1 MNTKQLCELIKKS
14 ITKFMIEENTVNFK
28 DNVLKSGVFYS
39 VNDAVMSA
47 REAFKRYS
55 KLKLNERREIIEV
68 IKQRLLP
75 EAQIIAHMVCEET
88 GMGNEKDKTEKMIWA
103 IKKTPSVED
112 LVTDVKT
119 DDDGMT
125 LYELSPYGVVCAIH
139 PSTNPCATLVN
150 NTISALAAGNAI
162 IHCPHPSACKVSNY
176 VTEIIS
182 SAIRDI
188 CGIDNLVVTVE
199 KCSMSVTKEIM
210 THPDVALVVAT
221 GGTGILSEAITCG
234 KKMIGGGSANPVA
247 IVDETA
253 NISKA
258 ARDIV
263 DGASFDNNLMCTSEK
278 NIVAVNS
285 IADKL
290 IEEMLKNEVY
300 YIHTQEEMLKLTAA
314 VITQDFTANKL
325 LRGKNANELLNKAG
339 IKCNHEIRLIV
350 VDTIKQH
357 PFVTNELLMPIIPL
371 VRAADFETALETA
384 LEIEQD
390 MRHTSTIHSQSIEH
404 LNRAAKEMQTAVF
417 VKNGPSYAGLG
428 FRNDGE
434 TSFTVAAVTGEGT
447 VTARHFARRRRCVL
461 VGGFSIR

>member
-1 MNTKQLCELIKKS
+1 MNTKQLSELIKRS
-14 ITKFMIEENTVNFK
+14 IAKLITEENTNSK
-28 DNVLKSGVFYS
+28 NNILKSGIFYS

-47 REAFKRYS
+47 REAYKRYS
-55 KLKLNERREIIEV
+55 KLKLNERKEIIEV

-75 EAQIIAHMVCEET
+75 EAKVIAHMVCEET
-88 GMGNEKDKTEKMIWA
+88 CMGNEKDKTEKVIWA

-125 LYELSPYGVVCAIH
+125 LYELSPYGVVCAIQ
-139 PSTNPCATLVN
+139 PSTNPCATLIN
-150 NTISALAAGNAI
+150 NTISALAAGNAV
-162 IHCPHPSACKVSNY
+162 IHCPHPRACKVSNY
-176 VTEIIS
+176 VIEIIS
-182 SAIRDI
+182 SAVRDV
-188 CGIDNLVVTVE
+188 CGIDNLVVAVE
-199 KCSMSVTKEIM
+199 QSSMAITKEIM
-210 THPDVALVVAT
+210 THPDVAMVVAT

-234 KKMIGGGSANPVA
+234 KKIIGGGSANPVT

-253 NISKA
+253 YISKA

-263 DGASFDNNLMCTSEK
+263 DGASFDNNLMCISEK

-290 IEEMLKNEVY
+290 IEEMQKNGTY
-300 YIHTQEEMLKLTAA
+300 YIHTQEEMLKLTAT
-314 VITQDFTANKL
+314 VITQDFTVNRL
-325 LRGKNANELLNKAG
+325 LRGKNANELLDRAG
-339 IKCNHEIRLIV
+339 IKCNYEIRLIV

-357 PFVTNELLMPIIPL
+357 PFVTNELLMPIVPL
-371 VRAADFETALETA
+371 VRVVDFETALETA

-390 MRHTSTIHSQSIEH
+390 MRHTSTIHSQSIER

-461 VGGFSIR
+461 TGGFSIR